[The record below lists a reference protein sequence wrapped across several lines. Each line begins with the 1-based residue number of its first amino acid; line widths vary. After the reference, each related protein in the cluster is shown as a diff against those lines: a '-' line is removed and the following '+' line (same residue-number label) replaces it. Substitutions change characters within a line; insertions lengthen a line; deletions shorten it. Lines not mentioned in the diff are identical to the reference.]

1 MASMLDINVYD
12 VYMNLL
18 LYDVWKIIIDYI
30 THHLFYLQH
39 KYMECL
45 VGIYAFRRTSL
56 INFCRYFFLLH
67 QIPICRHVLDD
78 NKKDA
83 LIETFPVPQCPKNLG
98 IIKCVEC

>member
-1 MASMLDINVYD
+1 MLDINVND
-12 VYMNLL
+12 V

-56 INFCRYFFLLH
+56 INFYTYFFLLH
-67 QIPICRHVLDD
+67 QTPICKHVLDD
-78 NKKDA
+78 NRMDA
-83 LIETFPVPQCPKNLG
+83 LIEIFPAQQYPKNLV
-98 IIKCVEC
+98 IKANV